1 MAHYFGFKPSEKLDA
16 MLNEADELITNGA
29 DVDYYPYRN
38 DIAQQIA
45 REIIDNLLVS
55 LIDVIP
61 SPERQ
66 ASMRKIVH
74 SIESSTE
81 TLLKVL
87 LGKDENADVI
97 PTFNFLKDE
106 SLFIDNAGE
115 RRIGLKLPE
124 ESAKEINASFAAVT
138 PESVDIDKFKHGLQ
152 IMNNEVLDHFITRFT
167 ATLKLGMFKRK
178 AVPVAKA
185 AINKGLDMAIN
196 KLFPQLPHDSLNRLA
211 EFYRPF
217 IVEINE

>member
-1 MAHYFGFKPSEKLDA
+1 MTHYFGFKPSDKLDA

-29 DVDYYPYRN
+29 DVKYYPYRN

-66 ASMRKIVH
+66 ASMRKIVS

-81 TLLKVL
+81 KLLKVL
-87 LGKDENADVI
+87 LGKDENKDVL
-97 PTFNFLKDE
+97 PTFHFLKDD

-115 RRIGLKLPE
+115 RRIGLKLSE
-124 ESAKEINASFAAVT
+124 AGAKEINESFASVT
-138 PESVDIDKFKHGLQ
+138 PESVDINKFKHGLEV
-152 IMNNEVLDHFITRFT
+152 MNAEVLDHFITRFT
-167 ATLKLGMFKRK
+167 GTLNLGIFKRN
-178 AVPVAKA
+178 AVPLAKS
-185 AINKGLDMAIN
+185 AINTGLGMAIN
-196 KLFPQLPHDSLNRLA
+196 KIFPQLPDEALNRLA
-211 EFYRPF
+211 SFYRPY
-217 IVEINE
+217 IVEIDE